1 MLETQTGSFLGGGGM
16 LREGLLQMA
25 EEITLW
31 AGVELLSPGKK
42 KKNHCG
48 FNKILY
54 HPMISW

>member
-25 EEITLW
+25 EEITPW
-31 AGVELLSPGKK
+31 AGEELLNLEKK
-42 KKNHCG
+42 IWCG

-54 HPMISW
+54 HPMILW

>member
-31 AGVELLSPGKK
+31 AGALLNSEKK
-42 KKNHCG
+42 IGVVLTRFCI
-48 FNKILY
+48 IL
-54 HPMISW
+54 

>member
-31 AGVELLSPGKK
+31 AGAELLNLEKK
-42 KKNHCG
+42 IGVVLTRFCI
-48 FNKILY
+48 IL
-54 HPMISW
+54 

>member
-31 AGVELLSPGKK
+31 AGAKLLSSEKK
-42 KKNHCG
+42 TPKHRG
-48 FNKILY
+48 FNEILY
-54 HPMISW
+54 HPMISC